1 MCDCNVAETIIKS
14 LGHQD
19 VWSCL
24 YPANNEKQHDISCL
38 LKYPLIKLFWS
49 SGDRLAVFVHGLGAN
64 MDTLASMIRCYYS
77 VQNYSG

>member
-38 LKYPLIKLFWS
+38 LKYPLIKSFWS

-64 MDTLASMIRCYYS
+64 MDTSASMIRCYYS
-77 VQNYSG
+77 VQNFSG